1 MPDIAELGL
10 LVKDGKIVGTVRPWA
25 HTLHIIQYRIDK
37 GETPT
42 QTEILAALA
51 AHPDV
56 GPAITKL
63 LTKGKR
69 KRGPRANPDAKWA
82 RHLSRV
88 WAVSLRE
95 AELRQRGER
104 RAASR
109 AKQEV
114 AKELRDRS
122 CHTGRCCAARA
133 WGHRPGS
140 ASCTRRY
147 GTTAELLAFLRAHPD
162 VGPAL
167 TDCTKGGV
175 VKPTK

>member
-42 QTEILAALA
+42 QAEILAALA

-95 AELRQRGER
+95 AELRRQGER
-104 RAASR
+104 CAASR
-109 AKQEV
+109 ARREV
-114 AKELRDRS
+114 AQELGIALITLEDVVRRAPLGAPAGICIMHQALRDY
-122 CHTGRCCAARA
+122 GRAAGLPSRA
-133 WGHRPGS
+133 PRRRAGSHRP
-140 ASCTRRY
+140 A
-147 GTTAELLAFLRAHPD
+147 
-162 VGPAL
+162 
-167 TDCTKGGV
+167 KGG
-175 VKPTK
+175 K